1 MKRVAAWILI
11 LVFSLALK
19 ANAQTLKIIHIET
32 QKPLSGAILLQEHP
46 LVSATTNTF
55 GFCKLNDFDLKRPIE
70 ISLDGFKS
78 QKIRLN
84 TDTGITALIFLE
96 PQILRIS
103 EIIISA
109 TRWHESSKNIPVQTT
124 SVTAKEISLGQP
136 QNAADLLDLS
146 GKVFIQKSQQ
156 GGGSPMIRGFAT
168 NRLIY
173 TIDGVRMNTAIFR
186 GGNIQNVINLDPFNT
201 EQAEVIFGPGS
212 VIYGSDAIGGVMSYQ
227 TLRPQ
232 LSLDGKT
239 SFSGNAN
246 FRHSTANKEKTAHF
260 DFKVGLK
267 KWAFVS
273 SYTHWD
279 FDHLQQGRFGPSD
292 YLKTTHVQR
301 INNVDSII
309 EQGNPLLQVPT
320 GYQQNNFM
328 QKVLFKPNERWDF
341 QYGLHY
347 SRTTNFGR
355 YDRHNRTRNG
365 NPRYA
370 EWEYGPQSW
379 LMHHLQINHRGF
391 NKLYDQLSIRVA
403 QQQFEE
409 SRIERDLDNPNRTT
423 QIEEVDATS
432 INTDFSKSLG
442 PENTLFYGIEGVIN
456 DVISQGNITQIETQE
471 TVLGPARYPDSRW
484 RSWGI
489 YATDEQELGEKWTL
503 RTGIRYNQFTL
514 DADFQNNL
522 QFYALPFQTA
532 NLNSDALTGSAGLV
546 YRPTTSLLVRGNLGT
561 AFRSPNVDDMG
572 KIFDNEPGTLTLPN
586 PNLQAEYAL
595 NADAGFAKIFGD
607 RFKLEMSAYLT
618 HLNNA
623 LVRRNYQL
631 NGADSLL
638 FQGEL
643 VQIQAVQNAAFA
655 RVFGYHLGWEW
666 KWTKNL
672 YWKTDVNYQN
682 GIEELDNGSIS
693 PSRHAAPLF
702 GSTRIR
708 YQTTVSTWEINAR
721 FQGQRSHEALAVEE
735 RSKTEI
741 YAKNPQGQTFAPAW
755 YTLNFRAQ
763 FQIKEWLRINAGIEN
778 ITDQRYRP
786 YSSGLSGAGRNLY
799 TSINIIF

>member
-1 MKRVAAWILI
+1 MKHFLLI
-11 LVFSLALK
+11 SGLFWLFQQGL
-19 ANAQTLKIIHIET
+19 AQTITVKNFEDKRPIEGVV
-32 QKPLSGAILLQEHP
+32 LMQEHP
-46 LVSATTNTF
+46 LVSGITNAIGQIRISKFDTT
-55 GFCKLNDFDLKRPIE
+55 RPIE
-70 ISLDGFKS
+70 ISASGYENLRFLYTQISTKE
-78 QKIRLN
+78 QNVFLYP
-84 TDTGITALIFLE
+84 TGLKL
-96 PQILRIS
+96 S

-124 SVTAKEISLGQP
+124 SVSAKEISLGQP

-173 TIDGVRMNTAIFR
+173 TVDGVRMNTAIFR

-232 LSLDGKT
+232 LSMDDKPLV
-239 SFSGNAN
+239 SGNAN

-273 SYTHWD
+273 SYTHWK
-279 FDHLQQGRFGPSD
+279 FDNLQQGRFGPVD
-292 YLKTTHVQR
+292 YLKTTHVKR
-301 INNVDSII
+301 INNADSII
-309 EQGNPLLQVPT
+309 EQENPLLQVPT
-320 GYQQNNFM
+320 GYEQNNFM
-328 QKVLFKPNERWDF
+328 QKILFKPNERWDF

-347 SRTTNFGR
+347 SRTSNFGR
-355 YDRHNRTRNG
+355 YDRHNRIRNG
-365 NPRYA
+365 NLRYV

-391 NKLYDQLSIRVA
+391 NRMYDQVSIRLA

-409 SRIERDLDNPNRTT
+409 SRIERDLNNPNRTT
-423 QIEEVDATS
+423 QTEMVDATS
-432 INTDFSKSLG
+432 LNTDFSKSLG
-442 PENTLFYGIEGVIN
+442 KENTFFYGIEGVYN
-456 DVISQGNITQIETQE
+456 DVSSSGTITQIETQE
-471 TVLGPARYPDSRW
+471 SQSGPARYPESRW
-484 RSWGI
+484 QSWGI
-489 YATDEQELGEKWTL
+489 YATDEQEIGEKWTL
-503 RTGIRYNQFTL
+503 RTGIRYNWFGL
-514 DADFQNNL
+514 NADFQNNL
-522 QFYALPFQTA
+522 QFYDLPFQTA
-532 NLNSDALTGSAGLV
+532 NLNSDAFTGSAGLV
-546 YRPTTSLLVRGNLGT
+546 YRPSTSLLVRGNLGT

-586 PNLQAEYAL
+586 PNLQAEYAY

-618 HLNNA
+618 QLNNA

-643 VQIQAVQNAAFA
+643 VQIQAIQNAAFA
-655 RVFGYHLGWEW
+655 RVFGYHIGWEW
-666 KWTKNL
+666 KWTKHL

-682 GIEELDNGSIS
+682 GFEELDNGAIS
-693 PSRHAAPLF
+693 PSRHAPPLF

-708 YQTTVSTWEINAR
+708 YQTSASTWEINAR
-721 FQGQRSHEALAVEE
+721 FQGERSHEELAVEE
-735 RSKTEI
+735 RGKTEI
-741 YAKNPQGQTFAPAW
+741 YAKDPQGQTFAPAW

>member
-1 MKRVAAWILI
+1 MKRVAAWVLILI
-11 LVFSLALK
+11 FSLAWK
-19 ANAQTLKIIHIET
+19 ANAQNLKIIHIET

-46 LVSATTNTF
+46 LVSETTNIH
-55 GFCKLNDFDLKRPIE
+55 GFCKLNDFNLEQPIE

-78 QKIRLN
+78 QKILLK

-96 PQILRIS
+96 PQTLRIS

-109 TRWHESSKNIPVQTT
+109 TRWHESSKNIPIQTT
-124 SVTAKEISLGQP
+124 SVSAKEISLGQP

-173 TIDGVRMNTAIFR
+173 TVDGVRMNTAIFR

-232 LSLDGKT
+232 LSTDDKPL
-239 SFSGNAN
+239 FSGDAD

-279 FDHLQQGRFGPSD
+279 FDHLQQGRVGPVD

-309 EQGNPLLQVPT
+309 DQENPLLMVPT

-347 SRTTNFGR
+347 SRTSNFGR
-355 YDRHNRTRNG
+355 YDRHNRKRNG
-365 NPRYA
+365 IPRYA
-370 EWEYGPQSW
+370 EWEYGLQSW
-379 LMHHLQINHRGF
+379 LMHHLQVNHRGF
-391 NKLYDQLSIRVA
+391 NRIYDQVSIRVA

-409 SRIERDLDNPNRTT
+409 SRIDRNLNNPNRTT
-423 QIEEVDATS
+423 QTEMVEATS
-432 INTDFSKSLG
+432 LNTDFSKSLG
-442 PENTLFYGIEGVIN
+442 PENTLFYGLEGVIN
-456 DVISQGNITQIETQE
+456 EVRSMGTFTQIETQK
-471 TVLGPARYPDSRW
+471 TALGPTRYPDSRW

-489 YATDEQELGEKWTL
+489 YATDEQEIGEKWTL
-503 RTGIRYNQFTL
+503 RTGIRYNWFGL
-514 DADFQNNL
+514 NADFQKNL
-522 QFYALPFQTA
+522 NFYSLPFQTA

-546 YRPTTSLLVRGNLGT
+546 YRPTGSLLVRGNLGT

-586 PNLQAEYAL
+586 PNLRAEYAY
-595 NADAGFAKIFGD
+595 NADAGLAKIFGD

-618 HLNNA
+618 QLNNA

-643 VQIQAVQNAAFA
+643 VQIQAIQNAAFA
-655 RVFGYHLGWEW
+655 RIFGYHIGWEW
-666 KWTKNL
+666 KWTKHL

-682 GIEELDNGSIS
+682 GFEELDNGDIS
-693 PSRHAAPLF
+693 PSRHTAPLF

-708 YQTTVSTWEINAR
+708 YQTTTSTWEINAR
-721 FQGQRSHEALAVEE
+721 FQGERSHEELAVEE
-735 RSKTEI
+735 RGKTEI
-741 YAKNPQGQTFAPAW
+741 YAKNPQGQTFAPDW
-755 YTLNFRAQ
+755 YTLNFRSQ
-763 FQIKEWLRINAGIEN
+763 FQLKEWLRINVGIEN

-799 TSINIIF
+799 TSIKIIF